1 MVVIR
6 LSLRARPKNHPHYQ
20 ILVADQRYAPNKR
33 YIERVGSYD
42 PLRKDHSGLTL
53 DLARIEHWVGLG
65 AQMTPRLKQLVKAYK
80 KQDKKQVESK

>member
-6 LSLRARPKNHPHYQ
+6 LSLRARPKNHKHYQ

-42 PLRKDHSGLTL
+42 PSKKDDNGLIL
-53 DLARIEHWVGLG
+53 DLERIEHWISQG
-65 AQMTPRLKQLVKAYK
+65 AQMTPRLMRLVKTYK
-80 KQDKKQVESK
+80 KQDKKQEESK

>member
-6 LSLRARPKNHPHYQ
+6 LSLRARPKNHLHYQ

-42 PLRKDHSGLTL
+42 PLKNDDSGLTL
-53 DLARIEHWVGLG
+53 DLKRIEHWVSEG
-65 AQMTPRLKQLVKAYK
+65 AQMTPRVKRLVNSYK
-80 KQDKKQVESK
+80 KTATS